1 MDTRNSVLIVAAYV
15 VGGIVVAGVGLGYF
29 SWRQAARLQEIQARA
44 EAARLDQLRANPGSL
59 TGPYA
64 AAAARGRQSLA
75 ELKSALTATRDR
87 LDKSTAALNRKNQE
101 CQELKEELDNSFMLL
116 LSLIS
121 DESDPTA
128 TPERPAMSRGTR
140 EKLDTELER
149 LRLSLVR
156 SETLDSER
164 QRQLE
169 MLQREL
175 AEADLELSMM
185 QEEARRVVE
194 GLTAEKQVLED
205 ASIRVIGPCGI
216 LAVPRLIEYLKDER
230 VEVRR
235 WSARALGAV
244 GPEAIDA
251 RPFLRE
257 LLADPDEDV
266 RRYVQTALSAIG
278 GPAAP

>member
-128 TPERPAMSRGTR
+128 T
-140 EKLDTELER
+140 
-149 LRLSLVR
+149 
-156 SETLDSER
+156 
-164 QRQLE
+164 
-169 MLQREL
+169 
-175 AEADLELSMM
+175 
-185 QEEARRVVE
+185 
-194 GLTAEKQVLED
+194 
-205 ASIRVIGPCGI
+205 
-216 LAVPRLIEYLKDER
+216 
-230 VEVRR
+230 
-235 WSARALGAV
+235 
-244 GPEAIDA
+244 
-251 RPFLRE
+251 
-257 LLADPDEDV
+257 
-266 RRYVQTALSAIG
+266 
-278 GPAAP
+278 